1 MHPYEAGR
9 GDEVVKFPWK
19 AGSVYSPP
27 ESWFHMHVNTGADAA
42 RHVAL
47 RLGSRKNPTL
57 LHDATSG
64 REGVVT
70 SIREGGTLIEHED
83 EDPQIRKDFEAE
95 LKRTGVK
102 NAMPPVTYRSDPI
115 KAA

>member
-1 MHPYEAGR
+1 MHL
-9 GDEVVKFPWK
+9 
-19 AGSVYSPP
+19 
-27 ESWFHMHVNTGADAA
+27 NTDAEPA

-64 REGVVT
+64 REGVVI
-70 SIREGGTLIEHED
+70 SIRDGGTLIEHDD

-95 LKRTGVK
+95 LKKNGVPNK
-102 NAMPPVTYRSDPI
+102 MPPVTYRTDPI